1 MAYVGM
7 TGQGTTAVLTAGLL
21 TGCVRSIS
29 LPDLSQEKIDAS
41 CLSTTG
47 FTRYIPGDLTEVG
60 ECSLTLVFDPTYD
73 WFDFGTGNDEVIVG
87 QIDTLTVTFPI
98 QNAGNAVPAVFAG
111 SGFVMSYD
119 LPDLSLNT
127 LCEVT
132 VNFCFN
138 GDTGPTWTPESVS

>member
-7 TGQGTTAVLTAGLL
+7 TGQGTTAVLTNAAIV
-21 TGCVRSIS
+21 GCVRSIA
-29 LPDLSQEKIDAS
+29 LPSLSQEKIDAS
-41 CLSTTG
+41 CLDTTG

-60 ECSLTLVFDPTYD
+60 ECQLTLIFDPTYD
-73 WFDFGTGNDEVIVG
+73 WASFGASNDRPLVG
-87 QIDTLTVTFPI
+87 EIDTLTITFPI
-98 QNAGNAVPAVFAG
+98 QNAGNAVNAVFAG

-127 LCEVT
+127 LAEVT
-132 VNFCFN
+132 LNFCFD

>member
-7 TGQGTTAVLTAGLL
+7 TGQGTTAVLATAAV
-21 TGCVRSIS
+21 TGCVRSIA

-41 CLSTTG
+41 CLDTTG

-60 ECSLTLVFDPTYD
+60 ECQLTLIFDPTYD
-73 WFDFGTGNDEVIVG
+73 WAGFGTGLDEPLVG
-87 QIDTLTVTFPI
+87 KIDTLTVTFPV
-98 QNAGNAVPAVFAG
+98 QTAGNTAAVFSG

-127 LCEVT
+127 LAEVT
-132 VNFCFN
+132 INFCFD
-138 GDTGPTWTPESVS
+138 GDTGPTWAEEATP